1 MNDTSEEIEKLVREK
16 LMARSGEER
25 MIMGARSFDAA
36 RQMIL
41 ASFPS
46 DLAPA
51 EVRRRLFERVY
62 GKSLEEF
69 FGSQT

>member
-36 RQMIL
+36 RKMIL
-41 ASFPS
+41 ASFPA
-46 DLAPA
+46 DLPPS
-51 EVRRRLFERVY
+51 ENRRRLFERIY
-62 GKSLEEF
+62 GKPLEDF
-69 FGSQT
+69 VGPQS